1 MRNIICYIIIITLSA
16 CNSVVENINTN
27 KEFHETYK
35 LTLIDSISFPLDA
48 ESQPLNE
55 CMQIYHKPHSD
66 SILFTFYNEY
76 NNSIYLYN
84 YHKPENYQIIHL
96 EKEGPN
102 GVYPYASGYH
112 IKTLDSIY
120 FYSMYVDKI
129 FLLNRDGNIKETY
142 DLLANV
148 PSDIYRPTMRLGTGR
163 PLYLINDKLYI
174 SGYIHGEFI
183 REDSI
188 KLPLSIIYDMKTK
201 SSNLKLGYPESYRRG
216 NWGEVYYRELF
227 WCYNDSIKRFIL
239 SFPND
244 HNIYLT
250 DLNKTES
257 KPGGSKY
264 ADVIKSI
271 DHSSAFPMPK
281 EKRILHYLESYFYS
295 TIVYDKYRN
304 VYYRFVKHPW
314 INPQIKRKP
323 WEKPLSIIIFDKN
336 MNRIGETLVDF
347 KYRLSSN
354 AFLVTEEGLLLRE
367 HNDNEDEIKFGIFK
381 LKKI

>member
-163 PLYLINDKLYI
+163 PLYLIRDI
-174 SGYIHGEFI
+174 
-183 REDSI
+183 
-188 KLPLSIIYDMKTK
+188 
-201 SSNLKLGYPESYRRG
+201 
-216 NWGEVYYRELF
+216 
-227 WCYNDSIKRFIL
+227 
-239 SFPND
+239 
-244 HNIYLT
+244 
-250 DLNKTES
+250 
-257 KPGGSKY
+257 
-264 ADVIKSI
+264 
-271 DHSSAFPMPK
+271 
-281 EKRILHYLESYFYS
+281 
-295 TIVYDKYRN
+295 
-304 VYYRFVKHPW
+304 
-314 INPQIKRKP
+314 Q
-323 WEKPLSIIIFDKN
+323 
-336 MNRIGETLVDF
+336 
-347 KYRLSSN
+347 
-354 AFLVTEEGLLLRE
+354 
-367 HNDNEDEIKFGIFK
+367 
-381 LKKI
+381 